1 MRIIQEYLHDN
12 FFTANIVSRKISRPK
27 AGSFGVEYQE
37 PESGKAGG
45 GKSEEQGWALLK
57 KMRLDGKKGFVTGDA
72 SSFTTGADFV
82 IDGAFTCF

>member
-1 MRIIQEYLHDN
+1 MFILTGAFCQAVRKNLRIIQEYLHDN

-57 KMRLDGKKGFVTGDA
+57 K
-72 SSFTTGADFV
+72 
-82 IDGAFTCF
+82 